1 MVPLFVLGLTGGN
14 WRRALEAWL
23 QFAAIL
29 LMMAAPAALIGGC
42 TALMLFMGWR
52 KQDWY
57 PGFRME
63 DLGSMQR
70 LLGNSM
76 HLGNVTSVLA
86 VAMACAKA

>member
-1 MVPLFVLGLTGGN
+1 MTIQTTERCGPGLRGKYQPCGIADVEQRPVL
-14 WRRALEAWL
+14 EHE
-23 QFAAIL
+23 
-29 LMMAAPAALIGGC
+29 LMIC
-42 TALMLFMGWR
+42 MGWR